1 MNARGVLTL
10 PAFAILFLGN
20 ASAQEVPKRPEWDQK
35 KAVEK
40 VKQLIALEEKGQAW
54 DKIAWQTDPAKA
66 AALAKKEQKPIFVF
80 FFLKKNVGPATAPC

>member
-10 PAFAILFLGN
+10 PAFAVLFLG
-20 ASAQEVPKRPEWDQK
+20 AAVAQESTQRPDWDQK

-40 VKQLIALEEKGQAW
+40 VKRLIALEEQGQPW

-66 AALAKKEQKPIFVF
+66 AALAKKEQKPLFVY
-80 FFLKKNVGPATAPC
+80 FFLKGHVGPAVAPC